1 MHGARN
7 VNVFARW
14 DTDPDRLMGSA
25 LLEREFWPIVFGTV
39 GVRATLPGEVFVAVV
54 FEGMEFLHLGGGFLL
69 RFGVHVIS
77 FPTGSRP
84 IYIRDTVVC
93 GILCVIFCESP

>member
-1 MHGARN
+1 ML
-7 VNVFARW
+7 ARW
-14 DTDPDRLMGSA
+14 NADPNRFVESA
-25 LLEREFWPIVFGTV
+25 FLEGVLWPIVFGTV

-54 FEGMEFLHLGGGFLL
+54 FEGMEFLHLGGGLLL

-77 FPTGSRP
+77 FPTGSWP
-84 IYIRDTVVC
+84 IYNRDTVVC